1 MLQNVLRKLLS
12 NKLSKSSM
20 DIKIYI
26 KTSPE
31 VSLNKWKSHEMIH
44 QTSDDDDD
52 DIILRKH
59 KSTNKEKSHNNH
71 RKRIVSCPD
80 ATDLQLMY
88 KTVDIAL
95 VDLKRICEE
104 GSGKYE

>member
-12 NKLSKSSM
+12 NKLPKSSM
-20 DIKIYI
+20 DIKT
-26 KTSPE
+26 KPE

-44 QTSDDDDD
+44 QTSDDDDM
-52 DIILRKH
+52 ILRKH
-59 KSTNKEKSHNNH
+59 NRTNKEKSHKNH

-88 KTVDIAL
+88 NTVDIAL
-95 VDLKRICEE
+95 LDLKRICEE
-104 GSGKYE
+104 GSNQFQ